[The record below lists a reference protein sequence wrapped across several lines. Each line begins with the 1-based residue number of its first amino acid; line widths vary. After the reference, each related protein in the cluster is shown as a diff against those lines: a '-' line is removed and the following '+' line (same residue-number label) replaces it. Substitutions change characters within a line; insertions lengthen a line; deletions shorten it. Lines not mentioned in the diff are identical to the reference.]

1 MKFYQVEKLDFWDRV
16 FLIVPS
22 YIIVLGIYIFI
33 TGFFG
38 IAISGLENRCLLVMY
53 AVLMAVGFV
62 GQIGSI
68 FAALELRKVLAQAAA
83 SHANVNEDL
92 KLYNINRYITNKW
105 DAMQRYLHC
114 CGGNNYLIGYN
125 DYRSTPIGANFSVPD
140 SCCFEP
146 VEGCGRN
153 IFHLSD
159 VNIRNKIF
167 VNGCLTLLKDQLEGE
182 VVPVMIS
189 YACVGVLLAIVML
202 VSVVFSSAYVAQIS
216 RKRIR
221 EKQQQWVSRQH
232 LNSHQ
237 QNFASD
243 DSEVMC

>member
-33 TGFFG
+33 TGFIG

-53 AVLMAVGFV
+53 AVLMAIGFI

-202 VSVVFSSAYVAQIS
+202 VSVVLSSAYVAQIS

-232 LNSHQ
+232 LTSHQ
-237 QNFASD
+237 QNYASD